1 MIYWVKFYF
10 RIVGRIAGYCVIW
23 IALSIFF
30 HEVAWIAEKWNHH
43 LNGGNILAHALMSG
57 LYGIII
63 GVPFGLIVGSAMG
76 AGMAVIY
83 RAIRC
88 SRHFTLAVGLIMCIM
103 LIPSSLLLPKFIL
116 SFSNTNARLLAAGL
130 IIPHVLA
137 LYWSQ
142 IVARKYINGVSRRK
156 QKAA

>member
-30 HEVAWIAEKWNHH
+30 YEVARSAEKWYLFH
-43 LNGGNILAHALMSG
+43 GGNILAYALMSG
-57 LYGIII
+57 LFGIIV

-88 SRHFTLAVGLIMCIM
+88 SRRFTLAVGLIMCIM

-116 SFSNTNARLLAAGL
+116 SLSNTSARLLAAGL

-156 QKAA
+156 QKVA

>member
-10 RIVGRIAGYCVIW
+10 RIVGRIAGYCAIW

-30 HEVAWIAEKWNHH
+30 HEVARSAEKWYLFH
-43 LNGGNILAHALMSG
+43 GGNILAYALMSG
-57 LYGIII
+57 LFGIIV

-88 SRHFTLAVGLIMCIM
+88 SRRFTLAVGLIMCIM

-116 SFSNTNARLLAAGL
+116 SLSNTSARLLAAGL

-156 QKAA
+156 QKVA

>member
-10 RIVGRIAGYCVIW
+10 RSVGRIAGYCVIW

-30 HEVAWIAEKWNHH
+30 YEVAWSAEKWKF
-43 LNGGNILAHALMSG
+43 GDNILAHALMSG

-88 SRHFTLAVGLIMCIM
+88 SRRFTLAVGLIMCIM

-130 IIPHVLA
+130 IIPHILA

-156 QKAA
+156 QKRVA